1 MVVAQNFKIAFICVG
16 AMISSLWVMGT
27 WKRLFYIERFHPA
40 LFLNLR
46 WNEEKLNAMVYIEVD
61 FTEIDNG
68 LLLWHMMLQN
78 HLKYYLRLMQN
89 QRKNHLKMIA
99 LTLLKA
105 AFKFL
110 NTFAE

>member
-1 MVVAQNFKIAFICVG
+1 MTYDAAKSPKN
-16 AMISSLWVMGT
+16 
-27 WKRLFYIERFHPA
+27 
-40 LFLNLR
+40 
-46 WNEEKLNAMVYIEVD
+46 
-61 FTEIDNG
+61 
-68 LLLWHMMLQN
+68 
-78 HLKYYLRLMQN
+78 YLRLMQN